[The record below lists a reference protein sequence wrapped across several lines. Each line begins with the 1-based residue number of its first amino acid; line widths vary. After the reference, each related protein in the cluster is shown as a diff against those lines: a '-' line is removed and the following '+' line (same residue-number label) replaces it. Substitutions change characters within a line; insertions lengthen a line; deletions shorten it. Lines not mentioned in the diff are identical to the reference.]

1 MNHLNRDYLFLQV
14 EQVSKEYLDKVKSNV
29 ILEIGSIFQ
38 EIETKKLFKHK
49 IVILDQVIY
58 VQILNNFL
66 LAEYVHKFME

>member
-14 EQVSKEYLDKVKSNV
+14 EQVSEEYLDKVKSNV

-49 IVILDQVIY
+49 IVILDQVIH
-58 VQILNNFL
+58 V
-66 LAEYVHKFME
+66 